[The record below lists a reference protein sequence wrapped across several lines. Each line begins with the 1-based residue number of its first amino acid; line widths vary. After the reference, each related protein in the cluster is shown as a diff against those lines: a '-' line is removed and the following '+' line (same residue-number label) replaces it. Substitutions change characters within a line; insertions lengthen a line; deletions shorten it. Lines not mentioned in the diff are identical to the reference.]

1 MCLEKVMPSQEC
13 HFDAGVRLCVDL
25 TPNQRVTMGRKGSKE
40 LVLGSCQS
48 SQKGVRLSG
57 YLSGLESTGWRGVRR
72 NFPDQYGGIA
82 TRSHTWGRAGPVETA
97 ELP

>member
-82 TRSHTWGRAGPVETA
+82 TSLSGFAVFSRACRA